1 MMQIMKI
8 LVQYMLCAGTI
19 MTLANSLN
27 EASDGA
33 SLLREDTALR
43 EMAQSLPGLTTL
55 TGNSIIL
62 CINQL
67 FRSFV
72 CLVFFY
78 SLSHEHRCSKVNQSI
93 HERCLHNI
101 SRIFL
106 CLIVHS

>member
-1 MMQIMKI
+1 
-8 LVQYMLCAGTI
+8 

-43 EMAQSLPGLTTL
+43 EMAQSLPGLTAL

-67 FRSFV
+67 FRMPRLLLQSFPRAP
-72 CLVFFY
+72 LQ
-78 SLSHEHRCSKVNQSI
+78 QS
-93 HERCLHNI
+93 EP
-101 SRIFL
+101 
-106 CLIVHS
+106 VHSRKMLT

>member
-1 MMQIMKI
+1 
-8 LVQYMLCAGTI
+8 

-67 FRSFV
+67 FRMPRLLLQSFPRAP
-72 CLVFFY
+72 LQ
-78 SLSHEHRCSKVNQSI
+78 QS
-93 HERCLHNI
+93 EP
-101 SRIFL
+101 
-106 CLIVHS
+106 VHSRKMLT